1 MGDKNVCIL
10 KGHGIAVAGRSV
22 EEATVRAIKL
32 ESLAR
37 VSWEVA
43 KAGRQAP
50 DISRDDIEGF
60 VASRQ
65 LHESNRP
72 YAANWIWRYYVRMLQ
87 EGRRIPDDI
96 ALGAQVI

>member
-1 MGDKNVCIL
+1 M
-10 KGHGIAVAGRSV
+10 

-43 KAGRQAP
+43 KAGRQAQ
-50 DISRDDIEGF
+50 DIPREDIEGF
-60 VASRQ
+60 VSSRQ
-65 LHESNRP
+65 LHEADRP

-87 EGRRIPDDI
+87 EGRRIPNDI
-96 ALGAQVI
+96 ALGIEGI